1 VTRICSPALAKL
13 CSFLFYFKIFLIF
26 SLRTSPPKNSILS
39 QVQPLDKE
47 YQAVGLWNGIIDFL
61 TKIEAEARNTK
72 HLLPRDSASSQLPPE
87 QFLS

>member
-1 VTRICSPALAKL
+1 MK
-13 CSFLFYFKIFLIF
+13 
-26 SLRTSPPKNSILS
+26 
-39 QVQPLDKE
+39 PLDKE

-72 HLLPRDSASSQLPPE
+72 HLLPRDSSSSQLSPE